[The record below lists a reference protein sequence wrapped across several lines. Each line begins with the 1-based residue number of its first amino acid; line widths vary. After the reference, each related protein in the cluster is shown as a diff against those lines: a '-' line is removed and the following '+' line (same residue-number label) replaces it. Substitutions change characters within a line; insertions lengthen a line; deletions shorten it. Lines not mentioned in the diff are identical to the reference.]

1 MSKIRLT
8 GSNSGYVEIASAADA
23 GNLTFVLPTSGTS
36 LLGNG
41 NNVYTGIT
49 TFTNDFK
56 LEGGSYDVLWDA
68 SDNQLEFDDN
78 AKLSFGAASDLQIYH
93 NPNSSYIDN
102 NTGHLFIR
110 NNVDNDDGGNIYLQ
124 AKSGEQG
131 IIVNDDGAVQI
142 YHDNSQKLHT
152 SSSGVIVTGIITATE
167 INYTGNQNFS
177 NRNILING
185 AMEIAQRG
193 TAAVT
198 VTTTAG
204 YRCVDRWKTD
214 IDGSG
219 GGDFSHAR
227 SSDVPTGQGFRYS
240 SKITTVTQASQ
251 PTSESN
257 HHQLYQLI
265 EQQDVYH
272 LEWGTSAAKTCT
284 LSFWVKG
291 SITGTY
297 GLWFS
302 IYTTAATSYYWT
314 NYTIDSANTWE
325 KKIITIPGPT
335 TGGNLSGSVNGT
347 GFRVEWLLGV
357 GSDSET
363 GTLNEWTTSDTIR
376 TAAGTVYLPENA
388 GATWYLTGVQFETGS
403 VATPFEHRRFQDE
416 YLRCCRYYFGGAT
429 YNTGS
434 TYYGGNYSTSNQMVK
449 VPHPAPMRATPTA
462 AQPSHSGGGT
472 FTQVYENTMMTQY
485 YISGD
490 STTSVQTSQVDVSAE
505 L

>member
-1 MSKIRLT
+1 MSKIKLT
-8 GSNSGYVEIASAADA
+8 GSNSGYVEISSAADA
-23 GNLTFVLPTSGTS
+23 GNLTLNLPTSGTA
-36 LLGNG
+36 LLSNG
-41 NNVYTGIT
+41 NNVFTGIT

-78 AKLSFGAASDLQIYH
+78 AKLSFGA
-93 NPNSSYIDN
+93 NSNLRLYYDGNDSYIQDAGSGDLIIKGSTNLDIKSAGDELKARFVTNGGVDLYFN
-102 NTGHLFIR
+102 NSKKFE
-110 NNVDNDDGGNIYLQ
+110 VVE
-124 AKSGEQG
+124 SG
-131 IIVNDDGAVQI
+131 A
-142 YHDNSQKLHT
+142 
-152 SSSGVIVTGIITATE
+152 IVTGILTATE
-167 INYTGNQNFS
+167 INYTGNQNLS
-177 NRNILING
+177 NRNILFNG

-198 VTTTAG
+198 VTGNAD

-219 GGDFSHAR
+219 GGDFSHAQ
-227 SSDVPTGQGFRYS
+227 STDVPTGQGFRYS

-251 PTSESN
+251 PTAESN
-257 HHQLYQLI
+257 HSQFYQLI

-284 LSFWVKG
+284 LSFWVK
-291 SITGTY
+291 SSVAGTHA
-297 GLWFS
+297 LWFS
-302 IYTTAATSYYWT
+302 FYTTSATQYYWT
-314 NYTIDSANTWE
+314 NYTINSANTWE
-325 KKIITIPGPT
+325 KKIITITGPT
-335 TGGNLSGSVNGT
+335 TGGNLSGSINGT

-363 GTLNEWTTSDTIR
+363 GTLNEWTTSTTIR
-376 TAAGTVYLPENA
+376 TASGTVYLPENA
-388 GATWYLTGVQFETGS
+388 GATWYITGVQFEVGS

-416 YLRCCRYYFGGAT
+416 YLRCLRYYFGGAT

-434 TYYGGNYSTSNQMVK
+434 TYYGGNYSSSNQMVK
-449 VPHPAPMRATPTA
+449 VPHPVPMRATPTA

-490 STTSVQTSQVDVSAE
+490 STTSVQTSEIDISAE

>member
-102 NTGHLFIR
+102 NTGHLFLR
-110 NNVDNDDGGNIYLQ
+110 NNVDDDDGGNIYLQ

-131 IIVNDDGAVQI
+131 IIVNDDGPVQI
-142 YHDNSQKLHT
+142 YHDNSQKLQT
-152 SSSGVIVTGIITATE
+152 SSSGVIVTGIMTATE
-167 INYTGNQNFS
+167 INYTGNQNLS

-193 TAAVT
+193 TAGAT
-198 VTTTAG
+198 VTTTAA
-204 YRCVDRWKTD
+204 YRCIDRWKTD

-219 GGDFSHAR
+219 GGDFSH
-227 SSDVPTGQGFRYS
+227 SQSTDVPTGQGFRYS

-284 LSFWVKG
+284 LSFWVK
-291 SITGTY
+291 SSVAGTY
-297 GLWFS
+297 ALWFG
-302 IYTTAATSYYWT
+302 IYAGTTQYYWT

-325 KKIITIPGPT
+325 KKVITVTGPT
-335 TGGNLSGSVNGT
+335 SGGAVDGT
-347 GFRVEWLLGV
+347 SAVGLRIEWTLGV

-363 GTLNEWTTSDTIR
+363 GTLNEWTTSSTFR
-376 TAAGTVYLPENA
+376 TASGSVYLNENA
-388 GATWYLTGVQFETGS
+388 GATWLMTGAQFEVGS
-403 VATPFEHRRFQDE
+403 QATAFEHRSYGDE
-416 YLRCCRYYFGGAT
+416 LALCQRYYFGGAG
-429 YNTGS
+429 YV
-434 TYYGGNYSTSNQMVK
+434 GNSFFGTNYHTTNQMVTI
-449 VPHPAPMRATPTA
+449 PHPTLMRTTPTVATPTVT
-462 AQPSHSGGGT
+462 GGGT
-472 FTQVYENTMMTQY
+472 MYTTYTGQLQTQFYVTGDQSN
-485 YISGD
+485 YIAPTEID
-490 STTSVQTSQVDVSAE
+490 ISAE

>member
-23 GNLTFVLPTSGTS
+23 GNLTFVLPTSGTG

-49 TFTNDFK
+49 TFTNDLK

-78 AKLSFGAASDLQIYH
+78 AKLSFGASSDLQLYH
-93 NPNSSYIDN
+93 NGNHSYIDEAG
-102 NTGHLFIR
+102 TGNLYIR
-110 NNVDNDDGGNIYLQ
+110 NGTKNSIWCQTDGQVNLYHNDVKKFET
-124 AKSGEQG
+124 AASGAIVSG
-131 IIVNDDGAVQI
+131 I
-142 YHDNSQKLHT
+142 L
-152 SSSGVIVTGIITATE
+152 TATE
-167 INYTGNQNFS
+167 INYTGSQNLS

-185 AMEIAQRG
+185 AMRIAQRG

-198 VTTTAG
+198 VTGTAT

-219 GGDFSHAR
+219 GGDFSHAQ
-227 SSDVPTGQGFRYS
+227 STDVPTGQGFSYS

-251 PTSESN
+251 PTSTDN
-257 HHQLYQLI
+257 HHQIYQLI
-265 EQQDVYH
+265 EKQDVTH
-272 LEWGTSAAKTCT
+272 LDWGTSAAKTCT

-302 IYTTAATSYYWT
+302 IYAASATQYYWT
-314 NYTIDSANTWE
+314 NYTINSANTWE
-325 KKIITIPGPT
+325 KKVITITGPT
-335 TGGNLSGSVNGT
+335 SGGAIDISTST
-347 GFRVEWLLGV
+347 GFRVEWLLGS
-357 GSDSET
+357 GSDTET
-363 GTLNEWTTSDTIR
+363 GTLNEWTTSNIIR
-376 TAAGTVYLPENA
+376 SASGTVYLPENA
-388 GATWYLTGVQFETGS
+388 GATWYLTGVQFEVGS
-403 VATPFEHRRFQDE
+403 VATPFEHRSFNDD

-429 YNTGS
+429 SGS
-434 TYYGGNYSTSNQMVK
+434 VYYGSVYSSGNSMVR
-449 VPHPAPMRATPTA
+449 VPHPVPMRTTPTA
-462 AQPSHSGGGT
+462 SQPSQGGGGT
-472 FTQVYENTMMTQY
+472 YTQVYENSLITQY
-485 YISGD
+485 YFTGD
-490 STTSVQTSQVDVSAE
+490 TSVNVPVTEIDISAE

>member
-1 MSKIRLT
+1 M
-8 GSNSGYVEIASAADA
+8 
-23 GNLTFVLPTSGTS
+23 
-36 LLGNG
+36 
-41 NNVYTGIT
+41 
-49 TFTNDFK
+49 
-56 LEGGSYDVLWDA
+56 
-68 SDNQLEFDDN
+68 
-78 AKLSFGAASDLQIYH
+78 
-93 NPNSSYIDN
+93 
-102 NTGHLFIR
+102 
-110 NNVDNDDGGNIYLQ
+110 
-124 AKSGEQG
+124 
-131 IIVNDDGAVQI
+131 
-142 YHDNSQKLHT
+142 
-152 SSSGVIVTGIITATE
+152 
-167 INYTGNQNFS
+167 
-177 NRNILING
+177 
-185 AMEIAQRG
+185 
-193 TAAVT
+193 
-198 VTTTAG
+198 
-204 YRCVDRWKTD
+204 
-214 IDGSG
+214 
-219 GGDFSHAR
+219 
-227 SSDVPTGQGFRYS
+227 
-240 SKITTVTQASQ
+240 
-251 PTSESN
+251 
-257 HHQLYQLI
+257 I

-314 NYTIDSANTWE
+314 SYTINSANTWE

>member
-8 GSNSGYVEIASAADA
+8 GSNSGYVEIASAVDA

-36 LLGNG
+36 LIGNG

-78 AKLSFGAASDLQIYH
+78 AKLSFGASSDL
-93 NPNSSYIDN
+93 S
-102 NTGHLFIR
+102 
-110 NNVDNDDGGNIYLQ
+110 
-124 AKSGEQG
+124 
-131 IIVNDDGAVQI
+131 I
-142 YHDNSQKLHT
+142 YHDSNNSYIKDTGTGNLILDT
-152 SSSGVIVTGIITATE
+152 NGFSIRLSYNDENMLRAIRDEAVELYFNGSKKIETTNTGAVVTGILTATE

-302 IYTTAATSYYWT
+302 MYTTAATSYYWT
-314 NYTIDSANTWE
+314 SYTINSANTWE
-325 KKIITIPGPT
+325 KKIIIIPGPT
-335 TGGNLSGSVNGT
+335 TGGNLSGSINGT

-363 GTLNEWTTSDTIR
+363 GTLNQWTTSATIR
-376 TAAGTVYLPENA
+376 TASGTVYLPENA

-403 VATPFEHRRFQDE
+403 VATPFEHRGFQDE
-416 YLRCCRYYFGGAT
+416 YLRCCRYYFGGSA
-429 YNTGS
+429 YASGS
-434 TYYGGNYSTSNQMVK
+434 AYYGSVYSSGNSMVR
-449 VPHPAPMRATPTA
+449 VPHPVPMRTTPTA
-462 AQPSHSGGGT
+462 SQPTHSGGGT
-472 FTQVYENTMMTQY
+472 YTTVYENRMITQY
-485 YISGD
+485 YISSD
-490 STTSVQTSQVDVSAE
+490 TSVGVQQADLDISAE